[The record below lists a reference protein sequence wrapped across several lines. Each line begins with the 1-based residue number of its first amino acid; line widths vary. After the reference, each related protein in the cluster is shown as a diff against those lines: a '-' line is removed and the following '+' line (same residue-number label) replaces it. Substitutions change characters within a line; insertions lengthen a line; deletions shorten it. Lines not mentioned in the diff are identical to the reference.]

1 MWPAQ
6 RPPAA
11 TGKLRWAPGARA
23 VVWVAEKRTAKFKVN
38 VMNGSECAFG
48 YLDSK
53 CTRFNSTQ
61 KDSNTAQFSE
71 SFVHLSN

>member
-1 MWPAQ
+1 MAS
-6 RPPAA
+6 AKT
-11 TGKLRWAPGARA
+11 TGSHWEAPLGTRRKGC
-23 VVWVAEKRTAKFKVN
+23 EFKVN
-38 VMNGSECAFG
+38 AMNGSEYAFG
-48 YLDSK
+48 YLGSK